1 MKPHTLPVKRRR
13 VTHGFL
19 RRLNAVTGNRKQRA
33 AAASAAE
40 LEADNIGSKISRVL
54 TVIFLVHIV
63 VIGLLFVHVRFLEG
77 RPGGSAAS
85 VKAGENGSADSG
97 KSGHP
102 AKAVVENATPAVMTQ
117 RSGSLP
123 RLSAGEKPYIV
134 KAGDNYSRIAANEGV
149 NEGDLRTLNQHVDIG
164 PGLILKIPPKRIV
177 AEDPPEVAAIRAQ
190 TPSDKNRGLV
200 EAVDVSD
207 APKAHPVHVTSTPR
221 ATSSHQAATRQTSSG
236 KSYVV
241 QPGDSIVRIASKHNV
256 SKAALMRANGITDT
270 HKMKPGMKLVI
281 PQK

>member
-1 MKPHTLPVKRRR
+1 MKLHTLPVKRRP

-19 RRLNAVTGNRKQRA
+19 RRLNAVTGKRKQRA
-33 AAASAAE
+33 AAATAEE
-40 LEADNIGSKISRVL
+40 LESADIGSKISRVL

-77 RPGGSAAS
+77 RLGGSAAS
-85 VKAGENGSADSG
+85 LKAAENSSPDSG
-97 KSGHP
+97 KSDHS
-102 AKAVVENATPAVMTQ
+102 AKVVFGGTTTAVVTQ

-134 KAGDNYSRIAANEGV
+134 KPGDNYTRIATSEGV
-149 NEGDLRTLNQHVDIG
+149 NEGDLRTLNQYVDIG

-177 AEDPPEVAAIRAQ
+177 AEDPPEVVAIRAH
-190 TPSDKNRGLV
+190 TPPDGNRGLV

-207 APKAHPVHVTSTPR
+207 APKAKLVHSNNTPR
-221 ATSSHQAATRQTSSG
+221 ANASQTAATRKSASG

-241 QPGDSIVRIASKHNV
+241 KSDDSISRIASSHNV
-256 SKAALMRANGITDT
+256 TKAALMRANGITEP
-270 HKMKPGMKLVI
+270 HKLKPGTKLII